1 MQRPSQVNST
11 SKKVV
16 RLTRVRRSVDMG
28 DSSNISAS
36 TGTSSLHDQPVEM
49 PCASNVNPPMDGTA
63 ASASSTPDVTQVVN
77 SLEEGNALV
86 KRLRQLENENA
97 SLATALTKVCDDN
110 ANLAKHVVK
119 QEAKCVALSTSPI
132 SATSVLR
139 SLFEPEKVGWFGGS
153 KTAAR
158 ENLEKMMEELQNEFL
173 EYQASHASSNDE
185 VQALIGE
192 LQSAH
197 MNAQQ
202 LSIILHEQQEVI
214 SRGPLSVAVRIF
226 PLETAAERVSL
237 VDLRHELERRSERE
251 NEFRQ
256 ELSRA
261 REELQVKMVEN
272 ARLQRDLQALRL
284 EGNHS
289 NEVER
294 QYMTDE
300 ISRLKTE
307 VTQLR
312 KALATEEQ
320 LHRLKVGENAALSQ
334 RLSETE
340 SRLHASNAEMRAQP
354 SEAPCDRCGE
364 LQRECDVA
372 NERLQT
378 VTREM
383 QQLGMRLSELKQ
395 VNEQEVSELQRE
407 KSELEQKLNHS
418 VARDT
423 LVAAES
429 QNKHLLQE
437 LEFTS
442 ARVKELEKLI
452 EREREKTTS
461 DAVKSSDEGRGTL
474 KDSEI
479 LEALERNRE
488 RIARVEF
495 QRDQLIEEAKQL
507 RAVAVTKE
515 EELVRLTRASQED
528 KQRINF
534 LLKRCV
540 TLTGDLNNSIAAK
553 DALNEEYENAQLKL
567 KKLLREGEE
576 IVRLQQQVTDLKKE
590 NDALQDRL
598 SNVEVLENNLVKAK
612 ETIAYMELAKSQTI
626 NMSQYAELQS
636 KTSKLENTLE
646 PIKKQLEEAR
656 KELGRIKN
664 ENESLHAV
672 LTRQQNTIKSHEEQ
686 MEALQANDAKMRDKT
701 NQLTSENTRL
711 RDVNE
716 TLEAQMNNMQDGI
729 KEMAVKL
736 EQERTRA
743 QVAAEA
749 THKEE
754 IAQLRRKLESA
765 NATLATMQST
775 QENFVPEAIHKAAL
789 AEKGH
794 VSEELRQKTFDLD
807 RLKSEI
813 LIYRQTINDLETENE
828 EHVRQIESLQES
840 HKRDLT
846 AAADRL
852 SAETKKVT
860 EANEALEGLQMQIN
874 EFQQREEQLLSRQK
888 EMEEAAQKHRRAFE
902 DKCRQEEKL
911 LQTVTATNQEMET
924 QNEEL
929 TKVKSALL
937 EYQRQNAQLES
948 ELKSGAAQG
957 PRQQEEMESEL
968 EKLRGEIQRVNAE
981 KATLEMELGKLR
993 RTTKNGSWDGNGG
1006 GGVEN
1011 SVSNNNTDNNSN
1023 NSNSNNTAM
1032 RGKGVGDH
1040 GGHVN
1045 METGMSSDAAVQYA
1059 RAEQLQMSLIQA
1071 QRQLEEQRKVS
1082 AEAAETFDRAL
1093 DKADAEA
1100 EALRERIQQLES
1112 DLHRMSQESDETRSL
1127 SSAHPKKQKKK
1138 KAVKKSLSTM
1148 ANIDD
1153 LQETDVLAVA
1163 AADEGV
1169 RQQQQ
1174 QQLEQQR
1181 ESLEKL
1187 EQELSTLRDENVRL
1201 KENIATLTQ
1210 ELLGAH
1216 DDLELAR
1223 KGADSKTAEL
1233 RGQIQL
1239 LEAQLRNRLP
1249 NTDGETELHRLA
1261 EENRQLQSEVSLLSD
1276 SMNATTGNPDAT
1288 VQRLKAELQALA
1300 KELVPTKNKL
1310 VEYMAMA
1317 DRLGIHYPFSPD
1329 MEGVAVLRLK
1339 AMHFDTVTG
1348 RVRACSAP
1356 RQPYASSF
1364 DKNALSSSGAK
1375 KKKRVKKRQPQGSHV
1390 DELSDLR

>member
-1 MQRPSQVNST
+1 MQGPSQVNST

-16 RLTRVRRSVDMG
+16 RFTRVRRSVDMG
-28 DSSNISAS
+28 DSGNISAS
-36 TGTSSLHDQPVEM
+36 TGNSSLHDQPVEM
-49 PCASNVNPPMDGTA
+49 PCASNVNPPMDGNA
-63 ASASSTPDVTQVVN
+63 ASALSTPDVTQVVN

-153 KTAAR
+153 KAAAR

-237 VDLRHELERRSERE
+237 VDLRHELERRSKRE

-272 ARLQRDLQALRL
+272 ARLQRDLQALPL
-284 EGNHS
+284 EDNHS

-340 SRLHASNAEMRAQP
+340 SRLHASNAEMRVQP

-364 LQRECDVA
+364 LQQKCDVA

-395 VNEQEVSELQRE
+395 MNEQEVNELQRE
-407 KSELEQKLNHS
+407 RSELEQKLNHS
-418 VARDT
+418 VARDA
-423 LVAAES
+423 LVAVES

-461 DAVKSSDEGRGTL
+461 DAFKSSDEGRGTL

-495 QRDQLIEEAKQL
+495 QRDQVIEEAKQL

-590 NDALQDRL
+590 NDALQERL

-612 ETIAYMELAKSQTI
+612 ETIAYMELARSQTI

-711 RDVNE
+711 RGVNE

-840 HKRDLT
+840 HKGDLT

-852 SAETKKVT
+852 SAEAKKVT

-911 LQTVTATNQEMET
+911 LQTVTATNQEMER

-948 ELKSGAAQG
+948 ELKFGAAKG

-981 KATLEMELGKLR
+981 RATLEMELGKLR
-993 RTTKNGSWDGNGG
+993 RTTENGSWDGNGG
-1006 GGVEN
+1006 GLEN
-1011 SVSNNNTDNNSN
+1011 SG
-1023 NSNSNNTAM
+1023 SNSNNTAM

-1045 METGMSSDAAVQYA
+1045 METGMSSDAAVQHA

-1082 AEAAETFDRAL
+1082 AEAAETFDKAL

-1127 SSAHPKKQKKK
+1127 SSAHPRKQKKK

-1148 ANIDD
+1148 AKIDD

-1187 EQELSTLRDENVRL
+1187 EQELSTLCDENVRL

-1223 KGADSKTAEL
+1223 KGTDSKTAEL

-1239 LEAQLRNRLP
+1239 LEAQLRNCLA
-1249 NTDGETELHRLA
+1249 NADGETELHRLA

-1364 DKNALSSSGAK
+1364 DKNAISSSGAK

-1390 DELSDLR
+1390 DELSDLRQI

>member
-1 MQRPSQVNST
+1 MQEPNQVKLA

-16 RLTRVRRSVDMG
+16 RLTRVRRSVDMN
-28 DSSNISAS
+28 DTSNISAS

-49 PCASNVNPPMDGTA
+49 PCASHVNPPMDGVTA
-63 ASASSTPDVTQVVN
+63 PASSPPDVTQVVN

-97 SLATALTKVCDDN
+97 SLASALTKVCDDN
-110 ANLAKHVVK
+110 ANLAKHIVK
-119 QEAKCVALSTSPI
+119 QEEKCVELSTSPI

-158 ENLEKMMEELQNEFL
+158 ENLEKMMEELQNEFID
-173 EYQASHASSNDE
+173 YQASHASSNDE

-202 LSIILHEQQEVI
+202 LSTILHEQQKVI

-237 VDLRHELERRSERE
+237 VDLRHELELRSERE
-251 NEFRQ
+251 NELRQ
-256 ELSRA
+256 ELSKA
-261 REELQVKMVEN
+261 REELQVKVVEN

-284 EGNHS
+284 EDNHS

-307 VTQLR
+307 VAQLR

-340 SRLHASNAEMRAQP
+340 SRLRASNAEMRAQP

-395 VNEQEVSELQRE
+395 ANEEEVNELQRE
-407 KSELEQKLNHS
+407 KSELEEKLNHS

-423 LVAAES
+423 LAAAES

-442 ARVKELEKLI
+442 ARVKELEELI
-452 EREREKTTS
+452 ERERQKITS
-461 DAVKSSDEGRGTL
+461 DAVKSSDESRGTL

-495 QRDQLIEEAKQL
+495 QRDQLMEEAKQL
-507 RAVAVTKE
+507 RAIAVTKE
-515 EELVRLTRASQED
+515 EELIRLNRASQED

-576 IVRLQQQVTDLKKE
+576 MVRLQQQVMDLKKE

-775 QENFVPEAIHKAAL
+775 QENFVPEAIHKAVV

-840 HKRDLT
+840 HKKDLT
-846 AAADRL
+846 TAADRL
-852 SAETKKVT
+852 SVETRKVT
-860 EANEALEGLQMQIN
+860 EANEELEGLHMQIN
-874 EFQQREEQLLSRQK
+874 ELQQREERLLSRQK

-902 DKCRQEEKL
+902 DKCRQEEQL
-911 LQTVTATNQEMET
+911 LQTITATNQEMET

-929 TKVKSALL
+929 AKVKSALL

-948 ELKSGAAQG
+948 EMKSGAAQG
-957 PRQQEEMESEL
+957 PRQQEDMESEL
-968 EKLRGEIQRVNAE
+968 ETLRDEIQRVNGE
-981 KATLEMELGKLR
+981 KNTLEMELGKLR
-993 RTTKNGSWDGNGG
+993 KAIKNGNWDSNG
-1006 GGVEN
+1006 GGVE
-1011 SVSNNNTDNNSN
+1011 SSGSNNNTDNTHNNNNN
-1023 NSNSNNTAM
+1023 NSTAM
-1032 RGKGVGDH
+1032 RGKSVDDH

-1071 QRQLEEQRKVS
+1071 QRQLEEQRRVT
-1082 AEAAETFDRAL
+1082 AEAAETFDKAL

-1100 EALRERIQQLES
+1100 EALRERIRELES
-1112 DLHRMSQESDETRSL
+1112 ELHRMAPESDETRSF

-1138 KAVKKSLSTM
+1138 KTVKKSLSTL
-1148 ANIDD
+1148 AKIDD

-1187 EQELSTLRDENVRL
+1187 EQELSILRDENVRL

-1210 ELLGAH
+1210 ELVGAH
-1216 DDLELAR
+1216 DDFELAR
-1223 KGADSKTAEL
+1223 KTVDSTTAEL

-1239 LEAQLRNRLP
+1239 LEAQLRNCSA

-1261 EENRQLQSEVSLLSD
+1261 EENKQLQSEVSLLSD
-1276 SMNATTGNPDAT
+1276 SMNATIGNSDVT
-1288 VQRLKAELQALA
+1288 VQRLKAELRALA

-1339 AMHFDTVTG
+1339 AMHFDTATG
-1348 RVRACSAP
+1348 RVRAYSAP

-1364 DKNALSSSGAK
+1364 DKNRVSPGAK
-1375 KKKRVKKRQPQGSHV
+1375 RKKRVKKHQPQGSHV
-1390 DELSDLR
+1390 DKLSDLR